1 MVVVGTKAVTV
12 GQEMESSRVFI
23 VLVEGLS
30 DGWLWN
36 AGERNG
42 A

>member
-1 MVVVGTKAVTV
+1 MLVAGTKAVTV
-12 GQEMESSRVFI
+12 GQETESSGVFI
-23 VLVEGLS
+23 VLVEGLR